1 MGAKISGSELPAG
14 GGFRR
19 RLATKRG
26 AFAHACR
33 FERTGCATVIGLEL
47 RAHFTLRLQQR
58 DGKVVVLGKELKT
71 QEQFESGPEGLP
83 GLLREKLR
91 P

>member
-1 MGAKISGSELPAG
+1 
-14 GGFRR
+14 
-19 RLATKRG
+19 
-26 AFAHACR
+26 
-33 FERTGCATVIGLEL
+33 L

-71 QEQFESGPEGLP
+71 QEQFESGLEGLP